1 MRRCGSGRAAWLA
14 QNLRGAEGRC
24 DSVRV
29 FCEAGVDRAFT
40 ASQRISSG
48 WWGRVGVE
56 GKDGGCDGKGAL
68 PGREDCGCEN
78 DVRRVSCASRS
89 YEKESRR
96 CFTSGWSLNRCA
108 VSPHFF
114 LPFRGVIF
122 PSSVKVA
129 ALPAW
134 TVAPRPIRGSG
145 RHHRCHHSTR
155 SGYRSG

>member
-24 DSVRV
+24 DSARV

-56 GKDGGCDGKGAL
+56 GKVRGCDGKGAL

-78 DVRRVSCASRS
+78 DVLWVLRGEAFSTVTVVVGSYTSPSR
-89 YEKESRR
+89 
-96 CFTSGWSLNRCA
+96 GW
-108 VSPHFF
+108 
-114 LPFRGVIF
+114 
-122 PSSVKVA
+122 
-129 ALPAW
+129 PA
-134 TVAPRPIRGSG
+134 TL
-145 RHHRCHHSTR
+145 
-155 SGYRSG
+155 

>member
-1 MRRCGSGRAAWLA
+1 MRRCGSVRADGLA

-24 DSVRV
+24 ESARV

-78 DVRRVSCASRS
+78 DVR
-89 YEKESRR
+89 
-96 CFTSGWSLNRCA
+96 G
-108 VSPHFF
+108 
-114 LPFRGVIF
+114 
-122 PSSVKVA
+122 
-129 ALPAW
+129 
-134 TVAPRPIRGSG
+134 GSG
-145 RHHRCHHSTR
+145 DLEDGLRQLGKSRGTVSRGGKLQIPTHHLPINRR
-155 SGYRSG
+155 

>member
-1 MRRCGSGRAAWLA
+1 MRRCGSGRVAGIA

-78 DVRRVSCASRS
+78 DVLWVLRGEAFSTVTVAASRKHS
-89 YEKESRR
+89 KYSFEQSCLRK
-96 CFTSGWSLNRCA
+96 
-108 VSPHFF
+108 
-114 LPFRGVIF
+114 RGVF
-122 PSSVKVA
+122 SASPCKPPLRRLPREQSA
-129 ALPAW
+129 ARQFFRLLSIPKL
-134 TVAPRPIRGSG
+134 
-145 RHHRCHHSTR
+145 CL
-155 SGYRSG
+155 

>member
-1 MRRCGSGRAAWLA
+1 MRRCGSVRAA

-40 ASQRISSG
+40 ASQRISFG

-78 DVRRVSCASRS
+78 DVRGGSGDLMSALTLTLSHSSTSSEASDSSGASRRS
-89 YEKESRR
+89 QSARAADRPRLGARWRGAAETPLRHSDLRFADSANSIADHTISRMH
-96 CFTSGWSLNRCA
+96 T
-108 VSPHFF
+108 
-114 LPFRGVIF
+114 
-122 PSSVKVA
+122 
-129 ALPAW
+129 
-134 TVAPRPIRGSG
+134 
-145 RHHRCHHSTR
+145 
-155 SGYRSG
+155 

>member
-1 MRRCGSGRAAWLA
+1 MRRCGSGTAVRLA

-78 DVRRVSCASRS
+78 DVR
-89 YEKESRR
+89 
-96 CFTSGWSLNRCA
+96 A
-108 VSPHFF
+108 VSLAPQAARKKSHDDA
-114 LPFRGVIF
+114 LLRDGTSIDVPYALSMCLMAKCA
-122 PSSVKVA
+122 PQSS
-129 ALPAW
+129 
-134 TVAPRPIRGSG
+134 
-145 RHHRCHHSTR
+145 
-155 SGYRSG
+155 

>member
-1 MRRCGSGRAAWLA
+1 MRRCGSGRAVGLA

-56 GKDGGCDGKGAL
+56 GKVRGCDGKGAL

-78 DVRRVSCASRS
+78 DVR
-89 YEKESRR
+89 
-96 CFTSGWSLNRCA
+96 A
-108 VSPHFF
+108 VSLAPQAA
-114 LPFRGVIF
+114 R
-122 PSSVKVA
+122 SS
-129 ALPAW
+129 
-134 TVAPRPIRGSG
+134 
-145 RHHRCHHSTR
+145 
-155 SGYRSG
+155 

>member
-24 DSVRV
+24 DSARV

-56 GKDGGCDGKGAL
+56 GKVRGCDGKGAL

-78 DVRRVSCASRS
+78 DVR
-89 YEKESRR
+89 
-96 CFTSGWSLNRCA
+96 A
-108 VSPHFF
+108 VSLGLKQLGEAPRKEGH
-114 LPFRGVIF
+114 LSGQ
-122 PSSVKVA
+122 A
-129 ALPAW
+129 PAW
-134 TVAPRPIRGSG
+134 PVPPGALRA
-145 RHHRCHHSTR
+145 RHARRARLVS
-155 SGYRSG
+155 SLIK

>member
-1 MRRCGSGRAAWLA
+1 MTAVGIA

-40 ASQRISSG
+40 AIQRISSG

-78 DVRRVSCASRS
+78 DVLWACEVKPGFPQLH
-89 YEKESRR
+89 YE
-96 CFTSGWSLNRCA
+96 
-108 VSPHFF
+108 
-114 LPFRGVIF
+114 
-122 PSSVKVA
+122 SVA
-129 ALPAW
+129 QA
-134 TVAPRPIRGSG
+134 I
-145 RHHRCHHSTR
+145 
-155 SGYRSG
+155 